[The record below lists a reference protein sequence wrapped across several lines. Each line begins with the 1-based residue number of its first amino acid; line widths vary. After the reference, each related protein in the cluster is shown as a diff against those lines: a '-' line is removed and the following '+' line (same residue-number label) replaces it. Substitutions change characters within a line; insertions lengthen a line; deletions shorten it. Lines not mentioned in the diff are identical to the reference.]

1 MSAGG
6 VKRIMTKVLASFV
19 FAGCLVFMGQALTG
33 AGIAAE
39 HGAPKKA
46 EKSEKKTP
54 PKTEKKAPPLPAA
67 EGGEGKIGYS
77 DSEIQLNGMMV
88 PIKTRNGMN
97 YEVLTLRLQLAP
109 GETERPA
116 CWMVPI
122 VHEKMLMYLH
132 EANLSSDDFV
142 GQKRELLAKALLDV
156 AVKTTD
162 KGYYSGVIL
171 VEETSPPLAQKSLT
185 LSSQCK

>member
-1 MSAGG
+1 MS
-6 VKRIMTKVLASFV
+6 RVLAFLAL
-19 FAGCLVFMGQALTG
+19 AGCLMFSGAVFTR
-33 AGIAAE
+33 AGLAAE

-46 EKSEKKTP
+46 EKSEKG
-54 PKTEKKAPPLPAA
+54 EKKAPAKEKKGPPPPAA
-67 EGGEGKIGYS
+67 EGEGKIGYS

-88 PIKTRNGMN
+88 PIKTRNGMS
-97 YEVLTLRLQLAP
+97 YQVLTLRLQLGP

-116 CWMVPI
+116 CWMTPI

-132 EANLSSDDFV
+132 DAGLSDDDFV

-156 AVKTTD
+156 AIKATD
-162 KGYYSGVIL
+162 RGYYSSVML
-171 VEETSPPLAQKSLT
+171 VDETSPPMAQKSLT